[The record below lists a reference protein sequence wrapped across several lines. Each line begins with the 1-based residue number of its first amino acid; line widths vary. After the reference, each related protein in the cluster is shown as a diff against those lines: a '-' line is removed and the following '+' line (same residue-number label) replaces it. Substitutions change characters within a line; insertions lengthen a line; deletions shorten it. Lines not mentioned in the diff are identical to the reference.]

1 MSAFPDSGGS
11 DHRSLN
17 EIRVRLRPIADIRGD
32 HRGTLVVSCQSHAEA
47 FRRAG
52 SHRVSFVDL
61 SLPQSTNEVLGE
73 VRAGNQNRPENDE
86 EEAKATNG
94 GSRVY
99 AFGRGQVVNQ

>member
-1 MSAFPDSGGS
+1 MSIV
-11 DHRSLN
+11 
-17 EIRVRLRPIADIRGD
+17 IR
-32 HRGTLVVSCQSHAEA
+32 
-47 FRRAG
+47 
-52 SHRVSFVDL
+52 

-99 AFGRGQVVNQ
+99 AFGRGQVVNQYRHEQQQPRHCDKDRLPFEHPAEVLCDPRKWWGHEADGCQ